1 MRTPR
6 CSLKNLT
13 FCACSCLNTFKH
25 PFVEGKM
32 MIHLKPIT
40 RKVIAG
46 ISTLAISAA
55 GLMAGA
61 SSAQATDGQV
71 TVDYTSSAVADYG
84 YLKGSSTVDWAP
96 WVGGDIGNNAAGVDW
111 AGSGVWTHN
120 FEVVDGVLKVQKAQS
135 GCATAGIQVASLA
148 ADQSVVSD
156 GHTTVTVDATAVD
169 AGVKYTAVATD
180 SNDGGSISADAVAS
194 GTSGT
199 LTFTFTPAAGTAYS
213 KLWLQ
218 PDSDLAVAGHDH
230 ADWGC
235 GAYSAT
241 VSKLYTFDNLSYYQT
256 TASAP
261 TPRAANSTQ
270 LTFETGDA
278 LGAAAVGQGF
288 AGVAAAIVDKPV
300 GWTSAA
306 MSIVKSGDPWG
317 GFNMILHPNSTD
329 KYTDSSHKIASVNFY
344 SPITAAVPVVLE
356 LDPGAVQVQVMAH
369 QGWQKLT
376 FDFGGTTVNGSWSD
390 SVDYTTVVLFP
401 NFQVAANAADTYYV
415 DNLSLNGASADAVA
429 EPQADGP
436 VVVDYTSTAR
446 SDYSYLKGNST
457 VDWAPW
463 PTNDAQNASAA
474 VDWNTDPDWGTHN
487 FKVADGVLKVQKAQ
501 SGCDIAGIRVAA
513 LAADK
518 SVVSTAHNT
527 VTVDVS
533 AADAGVKYT
542 ALATDSND
550 GNGITADAVASGTSG
565 TLTFTFSPAV
575 GLAYSQLWLRPDSDL
590 AIAGHVH
597 ADWGCGAYSATVS
610 KLYTFDNLSYTQSPA
625 SPPAPRAA
633 NSTQLTFET
642 GDALGAAAATQG
654 FAGATG
660 TITDAPA
667 GGAGTKAL
675 AMVKA
680 GDPWGGFNMILHP
693 NSTDKYTDA
702 THKVAT
708 LNFYSPIDAAVPV
721 VLELDPGAV
730 QVQVMAHRGWQT
742 LTFDFG
748 GTTLSGTW
756 SDSVDYTTVVL
767 FPNFQVAANAADTY
781 YVDNIS
787 LNGASAPVLAQN
799 PTVQAA
805 TATASSAI
813 SATKT
818 LSFTVKNFAG
828 AVVSGATVTF
838 ATNSKGTLNHASAV
852 TNASG
857 VATVVASATAAG
869 SQVVV
874 ASYNDGNG
882 GTGTG
887 SSTITWSVPKKTV
900 AIAIKKRVV
909 TIAVTN
915 GKGGKVTV
923 TANGG
928 YKLVFT
934 PTSWAKTSK
943 TLTFKKAG
951 TFTVTIVTSGATKV
965 TKKYIV
971 K

>member
-1 MRTPR
+1 
-6 CSLKNLT
+6 
-13 FCACSCLNTFKH
+13 
-25 PFVEGKM
+25 
-32 MIHLKPIT
+32 
-40 RKVIAG
+40 
-46 ISTLAISAA
+46 
-55 GLMAGA
+55 
-61 SSAQATDGQV
+61 
-71 TVDYTSSAVADYG
+71 
-84 YLKGSSTVDWAP
+84 
-96 WVGGDIGNNAAGVDW
+96 
-111 AGSGVWTHN
+111 
-120 FEVVDGVLKVQKAQS
+120 
-135 GCATAGIQVASLA
+135 
-148 ADQSVVSD
+148 
-156 GHTTVTVDATAVD
+156 
-169 AGVKYTAVATD
+169 VKYTAWATD
-180 SNDGGSISADAVAS
+180 SNDTNGIAADAVAS
-194 GTSGT
+194 GTSGN
-199 LTFTFTPAAGTAYS
+199 LTFTFSPVTGTAYS

-218 PDSDLAVAGHDH
+218 PDSDLAIAGNVH

-235 GAYSAT
+235 GTTSAT

-261 TPRAANSTQ
+261 APRAANSTQ

-288 AGVAAAIVDKPV
+288 GGATGAIVATPA

-306 MSIVKSGDPWG
+306 MSIVKSGEAWG
-317 GFNMILHPNSTD
+317 GFNMILNSVPTD
-329 KYTDSSHKIASVNFY
+329 KYTDSTHKIASVNFY
-344 SPITAAVPVVLE
+344 SPIATAVPVVLE

-376 FDFGGTTVNGSWSD
+376 FDFGGATINGTWS
-390 SVDYTTVVLFP
+390 SAVDYTTVVLFP

-415 DNLSLNGASADAVA
+415 DNLSLNGASADAVV

-436 VVVDYTSTAR
+436 VVVDYTSAVR
-446 SDYSYLKGNST
+446 SDYSYLKGSST

-474 VDWNTDPDWGTHN
+474 VNWNGDADWGTHN
-487 FKVADGVLKVQKAQ
+487 YKVSGGVLNVQKAQ
-501 SGCDIAGIRVAA
+501 GGCDYAGIQVAS
-513 LAADK
+513 LAIDK

-527 VTVDVS
+527 VSVDVS

-542 ALATDSND
+542 AYATDAND
-550 GNGITADAVASGTSG
+550 GNGISASATAVGTSG

-575 GLAYSQLWLRPDSDL
+575 GVAYSKLWLQPDSDL

-597 ADWGCGAYSATVS
+597 ADWGCGTYSATVS
-610 KLYTFDNLSYTQSPA
+610 KLYTFDNLSYTQSAA
-625 SPPAPRAA
+625 SPPAARAA

-660 TITDAPA
+660 TIVDAPA

-748 GTTLSGTW
+748 GTTTNGTW

-767 FPNFQVAANAADTY
+767 FPNFQVAAVPTDTY

-805 TATASSAI
+805 TPTAAVAI

-818 LSFTVKNFAG
+818 LSFTVKDFLG
-828 AVVSGATVTF
+828 AVVPGATVNF
-838 ATNSKGTLNHASAV
+838 ATNSKGTLNHATAV
-852 TNASG
+852 TDASG

-874 ASYNDGNG
+874 ASYSDGNG
-882 GTGTG
+882 GSGSA
-887 SSTITWSVPKKTV
+887 SSTITWSVPRKAV

-923 TANGG
+923 TATGG
-928 YKLVFT
+928 YKLTFT
-934 PTSWAKTSK
+934 PTSWSKTSK

-951 TFTVTIVTSGATKV
+951 TFTVKVVTSGATTV